1 MTNIGEV
8 NGTLQFL
15 GAPSDAESP
24 FDCGP
29 SQPVEVVP
37 LDSIRFECYAEENS
51 SYSGIHALIFEIV
64 RVLPSNHWTGNATEA
79 VHGPVEYRLF
89 LADPLFVPYAGQ
101 TTDDGTGL
109 GGEPDLESSSDMPGP
124 AKVALFTLLLI
135 LIGLL
140 SLTGYNR
147 WKDAQDPYTQPEH
160 EQSLFSIEPPDPFE
174 SPVDEDAEVTGDE
187 SPEQEKK
194 RVSSRLGLPA
204 GGRFVKDGGTTTY
217 IDADGKQWLKDE
229 DGGFTRL

>member
-1 MTNIGEV
+1 
-8 NGTLQFL
+8 
-15 GAPSDAESP
+15 
-24 FDCGP
+24 
-29 SQPVEVVP
+29 
-37 LDSIRFECYAEENS
+37 
-51 SYSGIHALIFEIV
+51 
-64 RVLPSNHWTGNATEA
+64 
-79 VHGPVEYRLF
+79 
-89 LADPLFVPYAGQ
+89 
-101 TTDDGTGL
+101 
-109 GGEPDLESSSDMPGP
+109 MPGP

-160 EQSLFSIEPPDPFE
+160 DQSLFSVEPPDPFE

-194 RVSSRLGLPA
+194 KVSSRLGLPD
-204 GGRFVKDGGTTTY
+204 GGRFVQDGGTTTY